1 MQTLTITQPDDW
13 HVHFRDDPLLIDTVA
28 ATARHF
34 QRALVMPNLLPA
46 LTSVESVLQYKA
58 RILAAAPPNQSF
70 EPLMTLYLNEAVT
83 PDDLLRC
90 KKNAILGAKFYP
102 AGATTHSA
110 EGSIHIRAL
119 YPLLDIMQQEDL
131 VLQLHGEITRGD
143 VFDREKKF
151 ITEYLVKLVAD
162 FPRLRI
168 VLEHISSKAAVE
180 FIEASSSGI
189 AATITPHHLLYHRN
203 DMLAGN
209 IRPHYYCLPI
219 LKRASDQKALIKA
232 AISGN
237 PRFFAGTDSAPH
249 AQHRKETACG
259 CAGIYSAPYAVA
271 LYADV
276 FEQAGALLQ
285 LDAFL
290 GRWGAEFYQK
300 PLNQRFLQLRKKPQ
314 SIPAFLPLGND
325 QVIPIAAGE
334 KLAWSID
341 EHV

>member
-13 HVHFRDDPLLIDTVA
+13 HVHFRDEPLLIDTVA

-34 QRALVMPNLLPA
+34 RRALVMPNLLPA
-46 LTSVESVLQYKA
+46 LTSVKSVLQYKA
-58 RILAAAPPNQSF
+58 RILAAVPENQSF
-70 EPLMTLYLNEAVT
+70 EPFMTLYLNETVT
-83 PDDLLRC
+83 PDDLMQC

-102 AGATTHSA
+102 AGATTHSS
-110 EGSIHIRAL
+110 EGSVNIRAL
-119 YPLLDIMQQEDL
+119 YPLLEIMQQEDL
-131 VLQLHGEITRGD
+131 VLQLHGEITQGD

-151 ITEYLVKLVAD
+151 ITEYLLKLVAD

-180 FIEASSSGI
+180 FIETRASTI

-219 LKRASDQKALIKA
+219 LKRASDQRALIKA
-232 AISGN
+232 AVSGN

-249 AQHRKETACG
+249 PKHRKETACG

-276 FEQAGALLQ
+276 FEQAGALSR

-290 GRWGAEFYQK
+290 GRWGAEFYHQS
-300 PLNQRFLQLRKKPQ
+300 LNQTLLQLRKIPQ
-314 SIPAFLPLGND
+314 SIPAFLPLGKD

-334 KLAWSID
+334 RLAWSID
-341 EHV
+341 ERL